1 MKKTILIL
9 LAFGLII
16 NTQAQSQDKIA
27 IKKVVT
33 NFETVFNQK
42 DAKGTAMFW
51 AADGDYINYLGILL
65 RGRKEI
71 EKYFQTIFIQY
82 YQTAKNKLFEP
93 SIRFLH
99 PNIAAV
105 DVKWEMIGATS
116 PDGKPLPTFKGIMV
130 WTMTKENGNWYIKI
144 MHNVSLPESK

>member
-16 NTQAQSQDKIA
+16 NTQAQSQDEIR
-27 IKKVVT
+27 IKKMVT

-65 RGRKEI
+65 HGRKEI
-71 EKYFQTIFIQY
+71 EEYFQTIFIQY

-93 SIRFLH
+93 TVGFLWDEDKQGFS
-99 PNIAAV
+99 V
-105 DVKWEMIGATS
+105 R
-116 PDGKPLPTFKGIMV
+116 
-130 WTMTKENGNWYIKI
+130 
-144 MHNVSLPESK
+144 MHKKLGLLA